1 MNKPS
6 PPERAPSFA
15 GHRVILI
22 AAGLGLVAAT
32 AVVGFVGFGG
42 VLAALAR
49 IGWRGLAIL
58 IAYSALPY
66 LLLGSAWFSLEKPW
80 LVRRWGLFIW
90 ARMVRDASSEL
101 LPFSHLGGLVI
112 GARAATLQGLASSW
126 AAATTVVDVSAELMA
141 QIGFTALGVTLLV
154 THLAPAP
161 ARAGLIGAS
170 LAGLAITT
178 AATVAFVVFQR
189 RGLGAIVGVVQ
200 RFAPAAALGATE
212 TVANIAELY
221 RRPARLCV
229 AMALHLAAWI
239 ASALGAWLALVVA
252 GIAIGPLE
260 ILGLEALVMALRS
273 AAFVAPMG
281 IGVQEAS
288 YAVLGPLFG
297 LGPDVAVALSLI
309 KRARELAVGVPV
321 LAIWQGLESR
331 RLLSRNPARE
341 SRLPGA
347 EV

>member
-1 MNKPS
+1 
-6 PPERAPSFA
+6 
-15 GHRVILI
+15 VILI
-22 AAGLGLVAAT
+22 AAAVGLAAAT

-58 IAYSALPY
+58 IAYSSLPY
-66 LLLGSAWFSLEKPW
+66 ALLGSAWFSLEKPW
-80 LVRRWGLFIW
+80 RAHRWGVFIW
-90 ARMVRDASSEL
+90 ARMVRDASGEL

-112 GARAATLQGLASSW
+112 GARAATLRGLSSSW
-126 AAATTVVDVSAELMA
+126 AAATTVVDVSAELVA

-154 THLAPAP
+154 TNLAPAP
-161 ARAGLIGAS
+161 ARASLIGAS
-170 LAGLAITT
+170 LAGLAITA
-178 AATVAFVVFQR
+178 AATGAFVIFQR
-189 RGLGAIVGVVQ
+189 RGLSAIVSVVQ

-212 TVANIAELY
+212 TVAWIAELY
-221 RRPARLCV
+221 RRPGRLCV
-229 AMALHLAAWI
+229 ATALHLAAWI
-239 ASALGAWLALVVA
+239 ASALGSWLALRVA
-252 GIAIGPLE
+252 GVAIGPLE

-297 LGPDVAVALSLI
+297 LGPEVAVALSLI

-321 LAIWQGLESR
+321 LALWQALESR
-331 RLLSRNPARE
+331 RLLARSPDGEPGLPPA
-341 SRLPGA
+341 
-347 EV
+347 